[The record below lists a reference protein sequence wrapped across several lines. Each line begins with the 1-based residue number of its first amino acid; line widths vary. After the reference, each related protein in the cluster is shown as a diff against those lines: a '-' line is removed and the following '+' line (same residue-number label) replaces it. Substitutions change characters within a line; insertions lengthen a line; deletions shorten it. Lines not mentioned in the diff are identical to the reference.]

1 MPRKTTERESAE
13 AAYDDLEMSV
23 LHKIS
28 RAVARRKN
36 VHDLISETLEIL
48 DGEMGLRRGTVTLR
62 DGDYLFIE
70 AASGMNAESIRRGVY
85 KIGEGVTGLVAAEA
99 KSIVI
104 PDISKSDRFL
114 DRTRTRAGNP
124 EKTAFVC
131 SPITYMEQVIGTLSI
146 DRIVGPDT
154 DLERDLV
161 LLETVSNILADAL
174 AMIYLRREERN
185 RLLDENRRLKLELST
200 ELMRPR
206 GILGNSGAMQKF
218 YRELAKASASSAP
231 VFFRGASGTGK
242 ELAARALCESAD
254 SPAGKFNVINCAAL
268 PDYSLAGEIFGY
280 EKDSLSLGVSA
291 KEGLLEKYP
300 NSAFFFDEV
309 TEIALPAQKMIADF
323 LSVGRFRRLNGSEEI
338 TAKARMIFASSA
350 DVEKLLEQKLF
361 DENLYAAIS
370 QNMIYLPALRD
381 RKSDILLLAEHF
393 VEKYSKIHRKDIRRI
408 STPAINMMSIYTW
421 PGNVR
426 ELENCIERAVI
437 SSHDSAI
444 SGYNLTP
451 AVRSAYMHRKLPYGE
466 DVDFISIVESFERE
480 LITEALKANRGNAA
494 AAARRLNLTE
504 RIINYKIK
512 KYSIT
517 TSWYKSGK

>member
-200 ELMRPR
+200 ELMRPGEFWAIR
-206 GILGNSGAMQKF
+206 GRCRNFTGSSQRRRRRPRRYFFAEPPARGRSSPRAPC
-218 YRELAKASASSAP
+218 ASPQTRPPESS
-231 VFFRGASGTGK
+231 
-242 ELAARALCESAD
+242 
-254 SPAGKFNVINCAAL
+254 
-268 PDYSLAGEIFGY
+268 
-280 EKDSLSLGVSA
+280 
-291 KEGLLEKYP
+291 
-300 NSAFFFDEV
+300 
-309 TEIALPAQKMIADF
+309 
-323 LSVGRFRRLNGSEEI
+323 
-338 TAKARMIFASSA
+338 
-350 DVEKLLEQKLF
+350 
-361 DENLYAAIS
+361 
-370 QNMIYLPALRD
+370 
-381 RKSDILLLAEHF
+381 
-393 VEKYSKIHRKDIRRI
+393 
-408 STPAINMMSIYTW
+408 
-421 PGNVR
+421 
-426 ELENCIERAVI
+426 
-437 SSHDSAI
+437 
-444 SGYNLTP
+444 
-451 AVRSAYMHRKLPYGE
+451 
-466 DVDFISIVESFERE
+466 
-480 LITEALKANRGNAA
+480 
-494 AAARRLNLTE
+494 
-504 RIINYKIK
+504 
-512 KYSIT
+512 
-517 TSWYKSGK
+517 TS